1 MTESTEKPST
11 PDHLDAITQAL
22 NSGMFVHVRRS
33 LQQMRPGD
41 VAWLLEASPTPS
53 RKVLWQLID
62 PDDYGEILEEL
73 SEEVRDGIVRLMG
86 PSKLAAALE
95 DMESDDL
102 ADVLRDLPEPMLDQ
116 VLTQMDEQDRLRAQ
130 QALSYP
136 EDTAGSLMNTEF
148 ITVRSDISIE
158 VVLRY
163 LRLHSELP
171 EGTDTLYVVD
181 QHNRLLGDISLASL
195 VVQAPDTQV
204 AEAMD
209 SQVEAIPLTMT
220 DTEVANLFERHD
232 WLSAPVVDENYQL
245 LGRITIDDVVDI
257 IREDGEHTM
266 MGMAK
271 MDDDEDTFAPVLTS
285 ARRRSIWLT
294 VNLGT
299 ALLAAS
305 VSSMFEATLS
315 QMATLAV
322 LMTIVPSMGGIA
334 GNQTLALVIRG
345 MAVGHIGDSNARWL
359 LTKEALVG
367 LINGLLWALMVAVV
381 VGFWK
386 GSWQIGTV
394 LGLAM
399 FINLAVAGLAG
410 AAIPLV
416 MRKFNIDPALAGS
429 MALSTIT
436 DIIGLLSF
444 LGLATLILIH

>member
-1 MTESTEKPST
+1 MTESLEKTRT
-11 PDHLDAITQAL
+11 PDHLNSITQAL
-22 NSGMFVHVRRS
+22 NSGMFVHVRRM

-41 VAWLLEASPTPS
+41 VAWLLESSPSPS

-62 PDDYGEILEEL
+62 PDEYGEILEEL
-73 SEEVRDGIVRLMG
+73 SEEVRDGIIRLMDPG
-86 PSKLAAALE
+86 KLAAALE

-102 ADVLRDLPEPMLDQ
+102 AYVLRDLPEQLFNQ
-116 VLTQMDEQDRLRAQ
+116 VLTQMDEQDRQRAK

-136 EDTAGSLMNTEF
+136 EDTAGSIMNTEF
-148 ITVRSDISIE
+148 ITLRADVSIE

-163 LRLHSELP
+163 LRLHTELP

-181 QHNRLLGDISLASL
+181 KDNRLLGDISLASL
-195 VVQAPDTQV
+195 VVQDPATMV

-209 SQVEAIPLTMT
+209 TQVEAIPLTMT

-257 IREDGEHTM
+257 IREEGEHSM

-285 ARRRSIWLT
+285 ARRRTIWLT

-305 VSSMFEATLS
+305 VSNMFEETLS
-315 QMATLAV
+315 QLATLAI

-345 MAVGHIGDSNARWL
+345 MAIGHISDSNARWL

-367 LINGLLWALMVAVV
+367 LFNGMLWAVMVAIVV
-381 VGFWK
+381 SLWK
-386 GSWQIGTV
+386 DSWEIGLV
-394 LGLAM
+394 LATAM
-399 FINLAVAGLAG
+399 FINLSVAGLAG
-410 AAIPLV
+410 AAIPLI
-416 MRKFNIDPALAGS
+416 MRKLNIDPALAGS
-429 MALSTIT
+429 MALTTIT
-436 DIIGLLSF
+436 DIVGLFSF
-444 LGLATLILIH
+444 LGLSTLLLLH

>member
-1 MTESTEKPST
+1 MTEPTDQT
-11 PDHLDAITQAL
+11 GTTDHLEAVTQAL
-22 NSGMFVHVRRS
+22 NSGMFVHVRRM

-41 VAWLLEASPTPS
+41 VAWLLESSPAPS

-73 SEEVRDGIVRLMG
+73 SEEVRDGIIRLME
-86 PSKLAAALE
+86 PEKLAIALE

-102 ADVLRDLPEPMLDQ
+102 AYVLRDLPEQLFNQ
-116 VLTQMDEQDRLRAQ
+116 VLTEMDEQDRQRAEL
-130 QALSYP
+130 ALSYP

-148 ITVRSDISIE
+148 ISLRPDVTID

-181 QHNRLLGDISLASL
+181 PHNRLLGDISLASL
-195 VVQAPDTQV
+195 VVQSPTTTV

-209 SQVEAIPLTMT
+209 TSVEAIPLTMT

-232 WLSAPVVDENYQL
+232 WLSAPVVDENNLL

-257 IREDGEHTM
+257 IREEGEHSM

-285 ARRRSIWLT
+285 ARRRSFWLT
-294 VNLGT
+294 INLGS
-299 ALLAAS
+299 ALVAAS
-305 VSSMFEATLS
+305 VSNMFEETLS
-315 QMATLAV
+315 QLATLAI

-367 LINGLLWALMVAVV
+367 LLNGMLWAVAISVV
-381 VGFWK
+381 VALWK
-386 GSWQIGTV
+386 GSWEIGLV
-394 LGLAM
+394 IAAAM
-399 FINLAVAGLAG
+399 FINLSVAGLAG
-410 AAIPLV
+410 ASIPLI
-416 MRKFNIDPALAGS
+416 MKRFNIDPALAGS
-429 MALSTIT
+429 MALTTIT
-436 DIIGLLSF
+436 DTVGLLSF
-444 LGLATLILIH
+444 LGLATLILLH

>member
-1 MTESTEKPST
+1 MTESSEKFST

-22 NSGMFVHVRRS
+22 NSGMFVHVRRQ

-62 PDDYGEILEEL
+62 PDEYGEILEEL
-73 SEEVRDGIVRLMG
+73 SEEVRDGIVRLMD
-86 PSKLAAALE
+86 PHRLATALE

-102 ADVLRDLPEPMLDQ
+102 ADVLRDLPEPLLNQ

-136 EDTAGSLMNTEF
+136 EDTAGSMMNTEF
-148 ITVRSDISIE
+148 ISLRADISIE

-163 LRLHSELP
+163 LRLHHQLP

-195 VVQAPDTQV
+195 VVQDPDTTV
-204 AEAMD
+204 AKAMD
-209 SQVEAIPLTMT
+209 TQVEAIPLTMT

-232 WLSAPVVDENYQL
+232 WLSAPVVDDKYQL

-271 MDDDEDTFAPVLTS
+271 MDDDEDTFAPVITS

-315 QMATLAV
+315 QLATLAV

-367 LINGLLWALMVAVV
+367 LINGILWALMVAVV

-386 GSWQIGTV
+386 DSWQIGMV

-399 FINLAVAGLAG
+399 FINLSVAGIAG
-410 AAIPLV
+410 AAIPLI
-416 MRKFNIDPALAGS
+416 MRKYNIDPALAGS

-444 LGLATLILIH
+444 LGLATLILIN

>member
-1 MTESTEKPST
+1 MTDAADQSST
-11 PDHLDAITQAL
+11 PDHLEAITQAL
-22 NSGMFVHVRRS
+22 NSGMFVHVRRM

-41 VAWLLEASPTPS
+41 VAWLLESSPAPS

-73 SEEVRDGIVRLMG
+73 SEEVRDGIIRLMA
-86 PSKLAAALE
+86 PEKLAVALE

-102 ADVLRDLPEPMLDQ
+102 AYVLRDLPEQLFNQ
-116 VLTQMDEQDRLRAQ
+116 VLTEMDEQDRHRAEL
-130 QALSYP
+130 ALSYP

-148 ITVRSDISIE
+148 ISLRPDVTIE

-163 LRLHSELP
+163 LRLHNELP

-195 VVQAPDTQV
+195 VVQSPTTTV

-209 SQVEAIPLTMT
+209 TTVEAIPLTMS

-232 WLSAPVVDENYQL
+232 WLSAPVVDEQNQL

-257 IREDGEHTM
+257 IREEGEHSM

-271 MDDDEDTFAPVLTS
+271 MDDDEDTFAPVLVS
-285 ARRRSIWLT
+285 ARRRSFWLAI
-294 VNLGT
+294 NLGS
-299 ALLAAS
+299 ALVAAS
-305 VSSMFEATLS
+305 VSNMFEATLS
-315 QMATLAV
+315 QLATLAI

-345 MAVGHIGDSNARWL
+345 MAVGHISDSNARWL

-367 LINGLLWALMVAVV
+367 LFNGMLWALAISVV
-381 VGFWK
+381 VGLWK
-386 GSWQIGTV
+386 GSWEIGLV
-394 LGLAM
+394 IAAAM
-399 FINLAVAGLAG
+399 FINLSVAGLAG
-410 AAIPLV
+410 ASIPLI
-416 MRKFNIDPALAGS
+416 MKRFNIDPALAGS
-429 MALSTIT
+429 MALTTIT
-436 DIIGLLSF
+436 DTVGLLSF
-444 LGLATLILIH
+444 LGLATLILLH

>member
-1 MTESTEKPST
+1 MTDHTEQSST
-11 PDHLDAITQAL
+11 PDHLEAITQAL
-22 NSGMFVHVRRS
+22 NSGMFVHVRRM

-41 VAWLLEASPTPS
+41 VAWLLESSPAPS
-53 RKVLWQLID
+53 RKVFWQLID

-73 SEEVRDGIVRLMG
+73 SEEVRDGIIRLMD
-86 PSKLAAALE
+86 PEKLAVALE

-102 ADVLRDLPEPMLDQ
+102 AYVLRDLPEQLFNQ
-116 VLTQMDEQDRLRAQ
+116 VLTEMDEQDRHRAEL
-130 QALSYP
+130 ALSYP

-148 ITVRSDISIE
+148 ITLRPDVTID

-181 QHNRLLGDISLASL
+181 QNNRLLGDISLASL
-195 VVQAPDTQV
+195 VVQSPTTTV

-209 SQVEAIPLTMT
+209 TSVEAIPLTMT
-220 DTEVANLFERHD
+220 DTDVANLFERHD
-232 WLSAPVVDENYQL
+232 WLSAPVVDDSNQL

-257 IREDGEHTM
+257 IREEGEHSM

-285 ARRRSIWLT
+285 ARRRSFWLT
-294 VNLGT
+294 INLGS
-299 ALLAAS
+299 ALVAAS
-305 VSSMFEATLS
+305 VSNMFEATLS
-315 QMATLAV
+315 QLATLAI

-367 LINGLLWALMVAVV
+367 LLNGMLWALAISVV
-381 VGFWK
+381 VGLWK
-386 GSWQIGTV
+386 DSWEIGLV
-394 LGLAM
+394 IAAAM
-399 FINLAVAGLAG
+399 FINLSVAGLAG
-410 AAIPLV
+410 ASIPLI
-416 MRKFNIDPALAGS
+416 MKRFNIDPALAGS
-429 MALSTIT
+429 MALTTIT
-436 DIIGLLSF
+436 DTVGLLSF
-444 LGLATLILIH
+444 LGLATLILLH

>member
-1 MTESTEKPST
+1 MTDAADQSST
-11 PDHLDAITQAL
+11 PDHLEAITQAL
-22 NSGMFVHVRRS
+22 NSGMFVHVRRM

-41 VAWLLEASPTPS
+41 VAWLLESSPAPS

-73 SEEVRDGIVRLMG
+73 SEEVRDGIIRLMA
-86 PSKLAAALE
+86 PEKLAVALE

-102 ADVLRDLPEPMLDQ
+102 AYVLRDLPEQLFNQ
-116 VLTQMDEQDRLRAQ
+116 VLTEMDDQDRHRAEL
-130 QALSYP
+130 ALSYP

-148 ITVRSDISIE
+148 ISLRPDVTIE

-163 LRLHSELP
+163 LRLHNELP

-195 VVQAPDTQV
+195 VVQSPTTTV

-209 SQVEAIPLTMT
+209 TTVEAIPLTMS

-232 WLSAPVVDENYQL
+232 WLSAPVVDEQNQL

-257 IREDGEHTM
+257 IREEGEHSM

-271 MDDDEDTFAPVLTS
+271 MDDDEDTFAPVLVS
-285 ARRRSIWLT
+285 ARRRSFWLAI
-294 VNLGT
+294 NLGS
-299 ALLAAS
+299 ALVAAS
-305 VSSMFEATLS
+305 VSNMFEATLS
-315 QMATLAV
+315 QLATLAI

-345 MAVGHIGDSNARWL
+345 MAVGHISDSNARWL

-367 LINGLLWALMVAVV
+367 LFNGMLWALAISVV
-381 VGFWK
+381 VGLWK
-386 GSWQIGTV
+386 GSWEIGLV
-394 LGLAM
+394 IAAAM
-399 FINLAVAGLAG
+399 FINLSVAGLAG
-410 AAIPLV
+410 ASIPII
-416 MRKFNIDPALAGS
+416 MKRFNIDPALAGS
-429 MALSTIT
+429 MALTTIT
-436 DIIGLLSF
+436 DTVGLLSF
-444 LGLATLILIH
+444 LGLATLILLH

>member
-1 MTESTEKPST
+1 MSELSDKPS
-11 PDHLDAITQAL
+11 PSEQLESINQAL
-22 NSGMFVHVRRS
+22 NSGMFVHVRRQ

-53 RKVLWQLID
+53 RKVFWQLID
-62 PDDYGEILEEL
+62 PDEYGAILEEL
-73 SEEVRDGIVRLMG
+73 SEEVRDGIIRLMDAD
-86 PSKLAAALE
+86 KLASALE

-102 ADVLRDLPEPMLDQ
+102 ADVLRDLPEQLLNQ
-116 VLTQMDEQDRLRAQ
+116 VLTQMDEQDRLRAK

-136 EDTAGSLMNTEF
+136 ENTAGSMMNTEF
-148 ITVRSDISIE
+148 ISLRADISIE

-163 LRLHSELP
+163 LRLHHELP

-181 QHNRLLGDISLASL
+181 KNNRLLGDISLARLL
-195 VVQAPDTQV
+195 VQDPNTLV
-204 AEAMD
+204 ADAMD
-209 SQVEAIPLTMT
+209 TQVEAIPLLMT
-220 DTEVANLFERHD
+220 DTEAANLFERHD
-232 WLSAPVVDENYQL
+232 WLSAPVVDQNYQL

-266 MGMAK
+266 MGMAN
-271 MDDDEDTFAPVLTS
+271 MDDDEDTFAPVTTS
-285 ARRRSIWLT
+285 AKRRSIWLT

-305 VSSMFEATLS
+305 VSNMFEDTLS
-315 QMATLAV
+315 QLATLAV

-381 VGFWK
+381 VAFWK
-386 GSWQIGTV
+386 GSWQIGIV

-399 FINLAVAGLAG
+399 FINLSVAGIAG
-410 AAIPLV
+410 AAIPMI
-416 MRKFNIDPALAGS
+416 MRKLNIDPALAGS
-429 MALSTIT
+429 MALNTIT

-444 LGLATLILIH
+444 LGLATLILIN

>member
-1 MTESTEKPST
+1 MTEPQEQSST
-11 PDHLDAITQAL
+11 PDHLETITQAL
-22 NSGMFVHVRRS
+22 NSGMFVHVRRM

-41 VAWLLEASPTPS
+41 VAWLLEASPSPS

-73 SEEVRDGIVRLMG
+73 SEEVRDGIIRLME
-86 PSKLAAALE
+86 PEKLASALE

-102 ADVLRDLPEPMLDQ
+102 AYVLRDLPEQLFNQ
-116 VLTQMDEQDRLRAQ
+116 VLTEMDEQDRHRAEL
-130 QALSYP
+130 ALSYP

-148 ITVRSDISIE
+148 ITLRPDVTID

-163 LRLHSELP
+163 LRRHTELP

-181 QHNRLLGDISLASL
+181 NDNRLLGDISLASL
-195 VVQAPDTQV
+195 VVQSPTTTV

-209 SQVEAIPLTMT
+209 TSVEAIPLTMT
-220 DTEVANLFERHD
+220 DTDVANLFERHD
-232 WLSAPVVDENYQL
+232 WLSAPVVDENNQL

-257 IREDGEHTM
+257 IREEGEHSM

-285 ARRRSIWLT
+285 ARRRSFWLT
-294 VNLGT
+294 INLGS
-299 ALLAAS
+299 ALVAAS
-305 VSSMFEATLS
+305 VSNMFEETLS
-315 QMATLAV
+315 QLATLAI

-367 LINGLLWALMVAVV
+367 LINGMLWALAISVV
-381 VGFWK
+381 VALWK
-386 GSWQIGTV
+386 GSWEIGLV
-394 LGLAM
+394 IAAAM
-399 FINLAVAGLAG
+399 FINLSVAGLAG
-410 AAIPLV
+410 ASIPLI
-416 MRKFNIDPALAGS
+416 MKRFNIDPALAGS
-429 MALSTIT
+429 MALTTIT
-436 DIIGLLSF
+436 DTVGLLSF
-444 LGLATLILIH
+444 LGLATLILLH